1 MRRPTANSGT
11 RPFLLLGIILLFS
24 LPACSGPDGEK
35 LRLRRELLHQQETN
49 QKLRQELQ
57 SVREALLEAR
67 DGQEALFEK
76 LEKMIQENR
85 RLKNQLQEQDRP
97 ADSLIPDTD
106 PANGVPESL
115 PGKEPEGI

>member
-1 MRRPTANSGT
+1 MMRWKALAGT
-11 RPFLLLGIILLFS
+11 RHLLLLS
-24 LPACSGPDGEK
+24 LALGPVTACSPQGGET

-57 SVREALLEAR
+57 TLQEAFQEAR

-85 RLKNQLQEQDRP
+85 RLRNRLSEREN
-97 ADSLIPDTD
+97 ALESLIPDTD
-106 PANGVPESL
+106 ATGAPEEPP
-115 PGKEPEGI
+115 PGKASEAN